1 LIFFKTYRLRVKL
14 TAAANAPVYEP
25 RWNILACFAIQF
37 YMLAQ
42 HACAMVSIDAE
53 CYTLTQ

>member
-1 LIFFKTYRLRVKL
+1 
-14 TAAANAPVYEP
+14 VYEP
-25 RWNILACFAIQF
+25 RWTILACFAIQF

-53 CYTLTQ
+53 CYTLTQWTCY